1 MMDEQQPT
9 ANRLAELPDETR
21 EFLSNLSKDDIEA
34 LRTGLPIFK
43 RVIGFGQVAK
53 WLAIAALSLLAGIV
67 LLGESIV
74 KILSWFSKGA

>member
-21 EFLSNLSKDDIEA
+21 EFLSNLSTDDIAA
-34 LRTGLPIFK
+34 LKTGLPIFK
-43 RVIGFGQVAK
+43 RVLGFGQVLK

-67 LLGESIV
+67 LLGESIA

>member
-1 MMDEQQPT
+1 MTDEQQPT

-21 EFLSNLSKDDIEA
+21 EFLSNLSTDDIAA
-34 LRTGLPIFK
+34 LRTGLPIWK
-43 RVIGFGQVAK
+43 RIMGFGQVAK